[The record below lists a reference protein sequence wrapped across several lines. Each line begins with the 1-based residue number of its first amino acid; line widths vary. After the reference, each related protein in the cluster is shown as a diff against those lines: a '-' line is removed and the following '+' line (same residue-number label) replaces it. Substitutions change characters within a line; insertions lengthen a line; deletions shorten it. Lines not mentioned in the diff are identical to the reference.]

1 MAVNINVP
9 SQVKTYANLAA
20 FPASGALKTIY
31 IAEDTNKTYRWTGS
45 VYVEVSAAG
54 ATGITIGTTAITSG
68 TVGRVLFEGT
78 GNVVQES
85 ANLFWDNT
93 NGRLGIG
100 GTPSTFNLDVV
111 GIGRMRASSGSYV
124 SPLTVEN
131 TGNAS
136 DAFKNV
142 ATFIGNRG
150 NASNID
156 DNTNIGIWQKSAIS
170 NNYATVNFFNSG
182 GYLASFFG
190 GQFVNHGS
198 GNNGNLIFGTTLSG
212 SATVKMTL
220 ASSGNVL
227 INTTTDAGFKLDV
240 NGTARVQGLVTATLS
255 NYNSTHTGNTTRGF
269 YIVNSAD
276 SIVRAGIE
284 YDGTNAFVQLA
295 GRYNNGNPFFRQDGG
310 NGNISFLRSG
320 SEYGRIFG
328 ATGNWGIN
336 TTTDAGFKLDVNGTA
351 RVGSTLTVGS
361 PAGSGLINICRTD
374 NAVMTTISSPDVCII
389 NNAQGSGVRLNTDNV
404 TYLHVRGFAS
414 QFAANVTGTLTA
426 NAGFT
431 RALLINNIINA
442 NANNNELA
450 AIYINPTF
458 NNNIY
463 TGVKNIAI
471 QSTIGGAHFNTT
483 AVNDSAVLQAD
494 STTKGFLPPRMTT
507 TQKNAIATPA
517 TGLQI
522 YDSTL
527 NRPCFYDG
535 TNWIT
540 L

>member
-1 MAVNINVP
+1 M
-9 SQVKTYANLAA
+9 QVVDSNGFLKVRL
-20 FPASGALKTIY
+20 SG
-31 IAEDTNKTYRWTGS
+31 
-45 VYVEVSAAG
+45 VSD
-54 ATGITIGTTAITSG
+54 GITIGTTAITSG

-85 ANLFWDNT
+85 SSLFWDAT
-93 NGRLGIG
+93 NNRLGIG
-100 GTPSTFNLDVV
+100 TETPAHTFQVY
-111 GIGRMRASSGSYV
+111 R
-124 SPLTVEN
+124 N
-131 TGNAS
+131 T
-136 DAFKNV
+136 
-142 ATFIGNRG
+142 
-150 NASNID
+150 
-156 DNTNIGIWQKSAIS
+156 SA
-170 NNYATVNFFNSG
+170 
-182 GYLASFFG
+182 GYLASFNSGATLNTNASLTVRIENANLPSVQGLSAGAG
-190 GQFVNHGS
+190 GFNTIAINPLG
-198 GNNGNLIFGTTLSG
+198 
-212 SATVKMTL
+212 
-220 ASSGNVL
+220 GNVL
-227 INTTTDAGFKLDV
+227 INTTTDAGFRLDV
-240 NGTARVQGLVTATLS
+240 NGTARVSGLNGNMTFSAVGDPSLIINSNTGTLGQLQLKGGAATSWIIGTQDNFLS
-255 NYNSTHTGNTTRGF
+255 NAL
-269 YIVNSAD
+269 I
-276 SIVRAGIE
+276 
-284 YDGTNAFVQLA
+284 
-295 GRYNNGNPFFRQDGG
+295 FRK
-310 NGNISFLRSG
+310 
-320 SEYGRIFG
+320 G
-328 ATGNWGIN
+328 ATTTMVHTASGNLLIN

-507 TQKNAIATPA
+507 TQINAIASPA
-517 TGLQI
+517 EGLQVYNTTI
-522 YDSTL
+522 SHM
-527 NRPCFYDG
+527 CFYQSG
-535 TNWIT
+535 SWVRINHSPM
-540 L
+540 

>member
-1 MAVNINVP
+1 MAIDINIP
-9 SQVKTYANLAA
+9 SQVRTFANLAA

-68 TVGRVLFEGT
+68 TVGRVLFQGT
-78 GNVVQES
+78 GNVVSQS

-93 NGRLGIG
+93 NGTLEATTTADNLFGLRLKSITGQLRVK
-100 GTPSTFNLDVV
+100 PYLNSTYGVLLESKTADGSANL
-111 GIGRMRASSGSYV
+111 
-124 SPLTVEN
+124 PL
-131 TGNAS
+131 S
-136 DAFKNV
+136 
-142 ATFIGNRG
+142 
-150 NASNID
+150 
-156 DNTNIGIWQKSAIS
+156 
-170 NNYATVNFFNSG
+170 
-182 GYLASFFG
+182 
-190 GQFVNHGS
+190 
-198 GNNGNLIFGTTLSG
+198 LSG
-212 SATVKMTL
+212 SRL
-220 ASSGNVL
+220 LLLDGNVL
-227 INTTTDAGFKLDV
+227 INTTTDAGFRLDV
-240 NGTARVQGLVTATLS
+240 NGTARVQGLFTAGNGFNLFTSGAAPSSHYLEATSSTATDGLL
-255 NYNSTHTGNTTRGF
+255 NFRRGGGPNGLYRF
-269 YIVNSAD
+269 
-276 SIVRAGIE
+276 
-284 YDGTNAFVQLA
+284 QLA
-295 GRYNNGNPFFRQDGG
+295 GLQINSNNTTGENQIYSAASFFTTFYSNNIERMRIFTT
-310 NGNISFLRSG
+310 GNI
-320 SEYGRIFG
+320 
-328 ATGNWGIN
+328 GIN

-507 TQKNAIATPA
+507 AQKNAIASPA
-517 TGLQI
+517 AGLMV
-522 YDSTL
+522 YDTTL
-527 NRPCFYDG
+527 NVISYYNG
-535 TNWIT
+535 TSWI
-540 L
+540 